1 MSATSIVQYPDSLL
15 RQQSLDVTEFDDSL
29 KALADNLK
37 DTLYSTSGI
46 GLCAPQ
52 IGHSIRLLIMD
63 LSDDHSAP
71 EVFVN
76 PTIRNRAGL
85 AIAEERCLSL
95 PGVAAKVMRSGQVL
109 LQAHDLNGD
118 VFEREYEGMKAVCLQ
133 HEIDHLE
140 GKLFIDRISR
150 LRSLL
155 FRRTLQALENNP
167 NATVPQPV

>member
-1 MSATSIVQYPDSLL
+1 MPIVQYPDSLL
-15 RQQSLDVTEFDDSL
+15 RQQAVEVAEFDDSL
-29 KALADNLK
+29 KVLADNLK
-37 DTLYSTSGI
+37 DKLYSTSGI

-52 IGHSIRLLIMD
+52 IGHSLRLLVMD

-76 PTIRNRAGL
+76 PIIRNRAGL

-109 LQAHDLNGD
+109 LQAYDLHGD
-118 VFEREYEGMKAVCLQ
+118 PFEQEYDGMKAVCLQ

-155 FRRTLQALENNP
+155 FRKTLQALETNP
-167 NATVPQPV
+167 NGTVPQPV